1 MGDVHQI
8 QPRDLIDEM
17 TGPEQRGNAVVID
30 GRLVPNLTMH
40 DRGAE
45 IEFILDGRF
54 SYSFPRDIAWLAAS
68 FAFSSMAIGAG
79 FAAPSAMHFTQ
90 RPFAPQCAKLGS
102 VP

>member
-1 MGDVHQI
+1 MSFDTLLFRCAICRRDIRDWPGLRRRKEMGDVHQI

-45 IEFILDGRF
+45 IEFGL
-54 SYSFPRDIAWLAAS
+54 P
-68 FAFSSMAIGAG
+68 
-79 FAAPSAMHFTQ
+79 P
-90 RPFAPQCAKLGS
+90 
-102 VP
+102 